1 MSTFV
6 AFLVLRKFKV
16 RLSGAI
22 GESLCN
28 SDQVQLTMYSV
39 RPQIMFYEFQSSLR
53 QMWRLLTTRN
63 VYIALPHA
71 PYKQQKFCK

>member
-6 AFLVLRKFKV
+6 AFLVLRKVKV
-16 RLSGAI
+16 RLSRAI

-39 RPQIMFYEFQSSLR
+39 RPQIMFYEFQSSVR
-53 QMWRLLTTRN
+53 QMWRLLTSRN
-63 VYIALPHA
+63 AYIAWSHA
-71 PYKQQKFCK
+71 PYKEQKFCK